1 MKTLRKE
8 TFSSFISNVPCWIWW
23 EDLVPYIVEDI
34 MADVIFSLQ
43 NRKLWLR
50 EAKEL
55 KMEIA
60 LGC

>member
-1 MKTLRKE
+1 M
-8 TFSSFISNVPCWIWW
+8 
-23 EDLVPYIVEDI
+23 VPYIVEDI